1 MYEDVQH
8 SGYIGMQSDRLCNC
22 VYLFRYQDFVY
33 GHEYYYFVKKI
44 PFIRTIIIIS
54 YAANDHPL
62 HNYFIKKTVNVLE
75 HLSPLRTSDY

>member
-33 GHEYYYFVKKI
+33 GHEYYYFVKKNPI
-44 PFIRTIIIIS
+44 HS
-54 YAANDHPL
+54 NN
-62 HNYFIKKTVNVLE
+62 NYNTVRGE
-75 HLSPLRTSDY
+75 